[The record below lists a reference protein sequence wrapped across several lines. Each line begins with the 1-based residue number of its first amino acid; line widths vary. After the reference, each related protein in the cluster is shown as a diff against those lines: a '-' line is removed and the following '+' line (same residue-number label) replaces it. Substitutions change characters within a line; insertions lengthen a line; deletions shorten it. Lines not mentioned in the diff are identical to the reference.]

1 MKSNSL
7 TPAESR
13 KYAALKEAMQQGVMA
28 WAEAVYEIKAG
39 KLWQDEYGSF
49 DEFIENECDY
59 SRTRIY
65 QLLKAVE
72 GQRKLCTNVHK
83 PEPVNSNVAR
93 AVASVPEEHVA
104 AVMDKVTEGGTK
116 PATAAAVKRV
126 AAEIVPESPQT
137 APEPS
142 KRERD
147 LEAFRKAKSAAK
159 QHNGAMV
166 RFIDTMNE
174 LRTNPGLHRKAL
186 QHFEGLDKIFSEWSE

>member
-1 MKSNSL
+1 MNTSL
-7 TPAESR
+7 TPAER
-13 KYAALKEAMQQGVMA
+13 RRYAALK
-28 WAEAVYEIKAG
+28 AEIKEGLMNVATALYEIRER
-39 KLWQDEYGSF
+39 KLYEEEYKSF
-49 DEFIENECDY
+49 SAFIEAECDY
-59 SRTRIY
+59 SRPRVY
-65 QLLKAVE
+65 QLIKAVE
-72 GQRKLCTNVHK
+72 GQKKLSTNVDNH
-83 PEPVNSNVAR
+83 EPQNSTVNR
-93 AVASVPEEHVA
+93 EIASVPEVHVA
-104 AVMDKVTEGGTK
+104 AVMDAATEGGTK

-126 AAEIVPESPQT
+126 AAEIVPEAPQT

-186 QHFEGLDKIFSEWSE
+186 QHFEALDKIFGEWSE